1 MKTRAR
7 RIPRAGPLSSS
18 LEDYLEA
25 IYRLTPGRTAARGRD
40 IAERLRVRR
49 SSVTLALRALSA
61 RGLVN
66 YSPYDRVTLTVRG
79 RTAARDISRRHE
91 ALRRFF
97 VKVLEVEEQEADRAA
112 CKMEHDLSPALRRRL
127 TEFARFMTRCPLG
140 GPRWTRGR
148 GYHCPAPPTRRRRVG
163 GGNKP

>member
-1 MKTRAR
+1 MTRST
-7 RIPRAGPLSSS
+7 PRAEPLSSS

-49 SSVTLALRALSA
+49 SSVTLALRSLSA

-66 YSPYDRVTLTVRG
+66 YAPYDRITLTAKG

-91 ALRRFF
+91 ALRHFF
-97 VKVLEVEEQEADRAA
+97 VKVLEVEEQEAERAA
-112 CKMEHDLSPALRRRL
+112 CKMEHALSPALRRRL
-127 TEFARFMTRCPLG
+127 TEFARFMKRCPLG
-140 GPRWTRGR
+140 GPQWVKGR
-148 GYHCPAPPTRRRRVG
+148 RFHCPAPPVQRRRTG
-163 GGNKP
+163 GRGKP